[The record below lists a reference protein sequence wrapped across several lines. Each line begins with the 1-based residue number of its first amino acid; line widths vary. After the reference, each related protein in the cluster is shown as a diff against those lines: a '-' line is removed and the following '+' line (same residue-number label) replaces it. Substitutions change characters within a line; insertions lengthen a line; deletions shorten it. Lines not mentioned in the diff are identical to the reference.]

1 MLDRTGVRLLM
12 RQHRTGVRGVGNSVV
27 GTLPCHAPIWQK
39 SCDFGLY
46 RPQPTIPDCL
56 YRFIVLYLE
65 PRKPTSRK
73 VAIMSFVHTIYLENG
88 YRFSVPDNDLADV
101 AEKVINYVG
110 KQFRRYTTSDIY
122 GIANCEL
129 EFYLV
134 NRLANEIFVGKE
146 VDYTCVNAED
156 EKFLTLEIL
165 DKINVIIQ

>member
-1 MLDRTGVRLLM
+1 
-12 RQHRTGVRGVGNSVV
+12 
-27 GTLPCHAPIWQK
+27 
-39 SCDFGLY
+39 
-46 RPQPTIPDCL
+46 
-56 YRFIVLYLE
+56 
-65 PRKPTSRK
+65 
-73 VAIMSFVHTIYLENG
+73 MSFVRTIYLENG

-101 AEKVINYVG
+101 AKKVINYVS
-110 KQFRRYTTSDIY
+110 KQLYRYTASDIY

-134 NRLANEIFVGKE
+134 NRLANEVFIGKE